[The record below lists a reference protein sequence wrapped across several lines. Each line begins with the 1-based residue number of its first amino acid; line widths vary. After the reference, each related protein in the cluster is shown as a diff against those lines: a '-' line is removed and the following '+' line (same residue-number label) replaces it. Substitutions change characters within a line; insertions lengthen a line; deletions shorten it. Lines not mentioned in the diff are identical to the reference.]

1 MSFLS
6 RHKDVAFATVEENKP
21 KIRVFQI
28 MKREKETLYFATAT
42 HKEVYQQLQKNP
54 FVELLAMAVNPEKR
68 NVMVVKNEMRFFY
81 QKRNV
86 LQI

>member
-1 MSFLS
+1 MEKALSFLS

-42 HKEVYQQLQKNP
+42 HKRSLSATAKKSFCGITLQWLEI
-54 FVELLAMAVNPEKR
+54 F
-68 NVMVVKNEMRFFY
+68 
-81 QKRNV
+81 Q
-86 LQI
+86 

>member
-1 MSFLS
+1 MEKALSFLS

-42 HKEVYQQLQKNP
+42 HKEVYQQLQKI
-54 FVELLAMAVNPEKR
+54 LLWN
-68 NVMVVKNEMRFFY
+68 Y
-81 QKRNV
+81 
-86 LQI
+86 LQWLEIFQ

>member
-1 MSFLS
+1 MEKALSFLS

-42 HKEVYQQLQKNP
+42 HKKKFISNCKKILCGITCNGWKYFSKSKGKSYL
-54 FVELLAMAVNPEKR
+54 
-68 NVMVVKNEMRFFY
+68 
-81 QKRNV
+81 
-86 LQI
+86 

>member
-1 MSFLS
+1 MEKALSFLS

-42 HKEVYQQLQKNP
+42 HKEVYQQLQKI
-54 FVELLAMAVNPEKR
+54 LLWS
-68 NVMVVKNEMRFFY
+68 Y
-81 QKRNV
+81 
-86 LQI
+86 LQWLEIFQ